1 MDWKVIIG
9 DGWIFISI
17 GLYTICKS
25 QEHAGIN
32 VGDKFRLIKD
42 HHEVHGDLSKG
53 SVTVLMSI
61 SHFPTMYYVKD
72 LDTGRTFTVPL
83 HSVER
88 MP

>member
-1 MDWKVIIG
+1 MAKG
-9 DGWIFISI
+9 TQFYRTSN
-17 GLYTICKS
+17 
-25 QEHAGIN
+25 EHAGVE

-42 HHEVHGDLSKG
+42 HHEVHGDLLKG

-61 SHFPTMYYVKD
+61 SHFPTMYYVQD
-72 LDTGRTFTVPL
+72 LDTGKTFTVPL